1 MSGIAMSAGKWMA
14 AGLAAAVIAAVAACS
29 ITLHAKPEVTVPTSA
44 DARTTYPIVLVHGM
58 MGFDYLGSFAYW
70 RGIPERLRAHGAQVF
85 VTQVSAF
92 HSSDVR
98 GQQLLK
104 QVEQIVAQTGAS
116 KVNLIGHSHGSQ
128 AARYVAAMR
137 PDLVAS
143 VTAVAGPTGGSEV
156 ADWLNELAASHLWA
170 TDAVLSFG
178 NFMGGRINWASGA
191 DLPQDARATMA
202 SLTTPGARA
211 FNQRFPAGVPTAV
224 CGEGAH
230 EVDGIRYYSWS
241 GIGQFYRALNP
252 ADYIMSATHLAMKHG
267 QSDGLV
273 ERCSSHLGEVIRD
286 DYPMNHF
293 HAVNL
298 FMGLVSP
305 DVDPAGL
312 FLAHA
317 LRLKQAGL

>member
-1 MSGIAMSAGKWMA
+1 MSAGKWTVA
-14 AGLAAAVIAAVAACS
+14 ILAAAVIAAVAACTV
-29 ITLHAKPEVTVPTSA
+29 TLHAKPEVTAVVST
-44 DARTTYPIVLVHGM
+44 DASTRYPIVLAHGM
-58 MGFDYLGSFAYW
+58 LGYNYLGSMAYW

-92 HSSDVR
+92 NSSEVR
-98 GQQLLK
+98 GQQLLA
-104 QVEQIVAQTGAS
+104 QVEQIVATTGAR

-128 AARYVAAMR
+128 SIRYVAAMR

-143 VTAVAGPTGGSEV
+143 VTAVSGPTAGSDV
-156 ADWLNELAASHLWA
+156 ADQLSELAVSHPAVADAVLSLGNSVGGMINWA
-170 TDAVLSFG
+170 TDAS
-178 NFMGGRINWASGA
+178 
-191 DLPQDARATMA
+191 LPQDARATMV
-202 SLTTPGARA
+202 SLSTAGAAA
-211 FNQRFPAGVPTAV
+211 FNQRFPAGVPQAP

-241 GIGQFYRALNP
+241 GVGQFYRALNP
-252 ADYIMSATHLAMKHG
+252 ADYIMSLTHQAMRQS

-273 ERCSSHLGEVIRD
+273 SRCSSHLGEVIRD

-298 FMGLVSP
+298 FWSMVSP
-305 DVDPAGL
+305 DVDPAQL
-312 FLAHA
+312 FLDHA